1 MELLQEATEWFCL
14 HGAVAGGNG
23 VGVVCKELLQV
34 ATWLVFVRSCCRWQH
49 GWFLFAG
56 SYCKRQQSWFL
67 HISWSQGVTEL
78 WKFVAAHWVKWQHR
92 LFSMSGGTGVY
103 HEFAAELVVL
113 GFVAGGR
120 GMGLLWYWTI
130 ELVENDLE
138 GATDLVA
145 SAVLRGVTYL
155 VACET
160 ESVTQEFVAVGD
172 RTGFAG
178 VFSCEG

>member
-1 MELLQEATEWFCL
+1 M
-14 HGAVAGGNG
+14 
-23 VGVVCKELLQV
+23 VVFCKELLQV

-49 GWFLFAG
+49 GGFLFAG
-56 SYCKRQQSWFL
+56 SCCKRQQSWFL

-103 HEFAAELVVL
+103 HEFAAELVVH

-130 ELVENDLE
+130 ELVKNDLE
-138 GATDLVA
+138 GQRVWLQVLCCGESHILLHVKLSQLLRSLLQWAIELVLQE
-145 SAVLRGVTYL
+145 SFL
-155 VACET
+155 VRDDIVGGS
-160 ESVTQEFVAVGD
+160 SVQLT
-172 RTGFAG
+172 
-178 VFSCEG
+178 